1 MLDDPLA
8 TSLRLDAESCKVRM
22 ARIENILLNFAG
34 VYRDADGV
42 LMFGAK
48 TVPVIDSPHVVET
61 PATTLEELLE
71 KEPEIG

>member
-8 TSLRLDAESCKVRM
+8 TSLRLDAESCKVKM
-22 ARIENILLNFAG
+22 VRIENVLLNFAG

-48 TVPVIDSPHVVET
+48 TVPVVET
-61 PATTLEELLE
+61 PLFLEPEISPSPEPE